1 MYPIAHIRQKS
12 SRSHFK
18 HFEEFFPPRSHQKK
32 WAVQAYPGATDT
44 FCADDY
50 LVRYIC
56 FKIYSVYFGTCSRRT
71 RRSRHRVFIYPS
83 HANIRP
89 CVPACAWVALWPYP
103 QILKYTYT
111 RPIGGCGS
119 DERPRKEHKHC
130 TRTRTIHEEVF
141 PPGVATASPRAHTH
155 TRVSRM
161 CREKVYSI
169 SRIQHMCV
177 CTGGFILRATTHTQ
191 PVLPSY
197 VALAR
202 SLWICLLLPY
212 PPYLSFPDRKGT

>member
-1 MYPIAHIRQKS
+1 MINQLKKAFTCVLHCTRRKAQHNNTQIHMYPIAHIRQKS

-18 HFEEFFPPRSHQKK
+18 HFEEFFPPRSHQEK
-32 WAVQAYPGATDT
+32 WAVPACPGALDT

-111 RPIGGCGS
+111 RPILVSVRGIITTVYMVILAPNRSTSAG
-119 DERPRKEHKHC
+119 HKNIYRYFADLFC
-130 TRTRTIHEEVF
+130 CECNDLMGQF
-141 PPGVATASPRAHTH
+141 
-155 TRVSRM
+155 
-161 CREKVYSI
+161 
-169 SRIQHMCV
+169 
-177 CTGGFILRATTHTQ
+177 
-191 PVLPSY
+191 
-197 VALAR
+197 
-202 SLWICLLLPY
+202 
-212 PPYLSFPDRKGT
+212 